1 MVRSMT
7 VADHMTRLLVA
18 VGPGH
23 TLAEAAAMMAER
35 NVGSAVVVDPG
46 RPGASIFTE
55 RDLLRAVAAGVSE
68 TEPVG
73 GHLTDQASAV
83 SLDTDL
89 QDAARLMLEGGF
101 RHLVVVDQ
109 QGEPCGMLSMRDIV
123 SSWVTNN
130 TFEGRDGPGQR

>member
-1 MVRSMT
+1 MVRSTT
-7 VADHMTRLLVA
+7 VADHMARLLVA

-23 TLAEAAAMMAER
+23 TLTEAAAMMAER

-46 RPGASIFTE
+46 RPEASIFTE
-55 RDLLRAVAAGVSE
+55 RDLLRALAAGASG

-73 GHLTDQASAV
+73 GYLTEGASTV
-83 SLDTDL
+83 NPDTDL

-101 RHLVVVDQ
+101 RHLVVVDH

-123 SSWVTNN
+123 SSWVTSD
-130 TFEGRDGPGQR
+130 TSTT